1 MKFTNILVPFDK
13 SDHALHAL
21 TLAKGLAEEDPA
33 IKLHVIGV
41 VFVSDIPPALGL
53 DANPYESAPPLVIQP
68 DLYKK
73 LVEAALDREKDDMKH
88 AIGGLLDGMPNDVD
102 IAAVNAPSP
111 VDGINDFAKEPRLR
125 PHRHGLARPRRAARY
140 AGQRQLRRPALRR
153 DPRPRGEEGRGR
165 EVAEGSCRGPT
176 ARACFRA
183 SPSGH
188 EGSISWYT
196 GLLWKSI
203 DTKPASP
210 SASPSSRW
218 E

>member
-73 LVEAALDREKDDMKH
+73 LVEAALDREKDDMKQ
-88 AIGGLLDGMPNDVD
+88 AIGCLLYTS
-102 IAAVNAPSP
+102 PSP
-111 VDGINDFAKEPRLR
+111 
-125 PHRHGLARPRRAARY
+125 
-140 AGQRQLRRPALRR
+140 R
-153 DPRPRGEEGRGR
+153 D
-165 EVAEGSCRGPT
+165 A
-176 ARACFRA
+176 
-183 SPSGH
+183 
-188 EGSISWYT
+188 
-196 GLLWKSI
+196 
-203 DTKPASP
+203 
-210 SASPSSRW
+210 
-218 E
+218 

>member
-73 LVEAALDREKDDMKH
+73 LVEAALDREKDDMKQ
-88 AIGGLLDGMPNDVD
+88 AIGGLLDGMLNDVD

-111 VDGINDFAKEPRLR
+111 VDGINDFAKEHGCDLIVMGSRGLGVLRGMLGSVSYGVLRSAEIPVLVAKSRSRRLA
-125 PHRHGLARPRRAARY
+125 P
-140 AGQRQLRRPALRR
+140 
-153 DPRPRGEEGRGR
+153 
-165 EVAEGSCRGPT
+165 VF
-176 ARACFRA
+176 ARAV
-183 SPSGH
+183 GH

>member
-111 VDGINDFAKEPRLR
+111 VDGINDFAKEHGCDLIVMGSRGLGVLRGMLGSVSYGVLR
-125 PHRHGLARPRRAARY
+125 PPRSPSSWRRRTRKRSSGRKLSPRRLA
-140 AGQRQLRRPALRR
+140 P
-153 DPRPRGEEGRGR
+153 
-165 EVAEGSCRGPT
+165 VF
-176 ARACFRA
+176 ARAV
-183 SPSGH
+183 GH

>member
-102 IAAVNAPSP
+102 IAAVNVMGSRGLGVLRGMLGSVSYGVLRSAEIP
-111 VDGINDFAKEPRLR
+111 VLVAKK
-125 PHRHGLARPRRAARY
+125 
-140 AGQRQLRRPALRR
+140 
-153 DPRPRGEEGRGR
+153 DEE
-165 EVAEGSCRGPT
+165 E
-176 ARACFRA
+176 
-183 SPSGH
+183 
-188 EGSISWYT
+188 
-196 GLLWKSI
+196 
-203 DTKPASP
+203 
-210 SASPSSRW
+210 
-218 E
+218 

>member
-73 LVEAALDREKDDMKH
+73 LVEAALDRAVEH
-88 AIGGLLDGMPNDVD
+88 AVSQGYHTFLSGMAAGFDIWAAEAVIRARAHHDIRLLC
-102 IAAVNAPSP
+102 AVPHDHQSDRFAPSWKKRYNVCLVNSDAVRVFASNYFSGCFSVRNRFM
-111 VDGINDFAKEPRLR
+111 VDSSSLLICYFDGQAGGTAQTVHYAQSSGLHIINLSPRT
-125 PHRHGLARPRRAARY
+125 Y
-140 AGQRQLRRPALRR
+140 DQL
-153 DPRPRGEEGRGR
+153 
-165 EVAEGSCRGPT
+165 S
-176 ARACFRA
+176 
-183 SPSGH
+183 
-188 EGSISWYT
+188 
-196 GLLWKSI
+196 LL
-203 DTKPASP
+203 
-210 SASPSSRW
+210 
-218 E
+218 

>member
-111 VDGINDFAKEPRLR
+111 VDGINDFAKELSRSRRLA
-125 PHRHGLARPRRAARY
+125 P
-140 AGQRQLRRPALRR
+140 
-153 DPRPRGEEGRGR
+153 
-165 EVAEGSCRGPT
+165 VF
-176 ARACFRA
+176 ARAV
-183 SPSGH
+183 GH

>member
-111 VDGINDFAKEPRLR
+111 VDGINDAPCGGRARKARR
-125 PHRHGLARPRRAARY
+125 RHT
-140 AGQRQLRRPALRR
+140 
-153 DPRPRGEEGRGR
+153 GR
-165 EVAEGSCRGPT
+165 ERRRRVMRTER
-176 ARACFRA
+176 
-183 SPSGH
+183 
-188 EGSISWYT
+188 
-196 GLLWKSI
+196 
-203 DTKPASP
+203 
-210 SASPSSRW
+210 SAAVPQKGQA
-218 E
+218 

>member
-13 SDHALHAL
+13 SDHALNAL

-73 LVEAALDREKDDMKH
+73 LVEAALDREKDDMKQ
-88 AIGGLLDGMPNDVD
+88 AIGGLLDGMLNDVD

-111 VDGINDFAKEPRLR
+111 VDGINDFAACWAASATASCAPPRSPSSWRRRTRKGSNGRKLSR
-125 PHRHGLARPRRAARY
+125 SRRLAP
-140 AGQRQLRRPALRR
+140 
-153 DPRPRGEEGRGR
+153 
-165 EVAEGSCRGPT
+165 VF
-176 ARACFRA
+176 ARAV
-183 SPSGH
+183 GH